1 MTAGL
6 LCIPALNSL
15 MFGFTANFGVLWK
28 TLRKGLVLLAALWC
42 NACSITESTSHGQL
56 AQSMDDRQQK
66 MQVECPCNSHQS
78 LSMLNTA
85 YITYQVPWKGWP
97 SMLLVTTYCIQGKLL
112 CQALIFRLHN
122 GSQHLKSTWE
132 WENGFCTCEEIQERA
147 SATARLLSY
156 RKEDWEFQCYKV
168 GCSEYIIKSNA
179 SSSSSACGWD
189 RK

>member
-6 LCIPALNSL
+6 LCISTPNSL
-15 MFGFTANFGVLWK
+15 MFGSTANFGVFWK
-28 TLRKGLVLLAALWC
+28 ILRKGFILLTALRYHT
-42 NACSITESTSHGQL
+42 CSITESTSHGQL
-56 AQSMDDRQQK
+56 AQGMNDGWQK

-85 YITYQVPWKGWP
+85 YITYQMPWKGQL

-122 GSQHLKSTWE
+122 GSQCLKSTWE
-132 WENGFCTCEEIQERA
+132 WKNGFCTCEEIQERA
-147 SATARLLSY
+147 SATASLLSY
-156 RKEDWEFQCYKV
+156 RKEDWEFQHYKV
-168 GCSEYIIKSNA
+168 GCSKYIIKSNA
-179 SSSSSACGWD
+179 SFSSLACRWD